1 MKMVMLVFSGS
12 RPDEL
17 GRGRVH
23 KGETG
28 QDCHLCGE
36 QSAQVTTCLKR
47 RLHIVFET
55 YYFSHNIYVYKF
67 ILCELLNLVNVLGQ
81 MWLMDVFFNGQFTT
95 YGLEVRQS
103 WRCFSNHLKYFNDF
117 KLPLKVVRL
126 AGQNIEE
133 RADPMARVFPK
144 MTKCTFH
151 KWGQILIKILG
162 PTIYLV

>member
-1 MKMVMLVFSGS
+1 M
-12 RPDEL
+12 
-17 GRGRVH
+17 
-23 KGETG
+23 
-28 QDCHLCGE
+28 
-36 QSAQVTTCLKR
+36 KR
-47 RLHIVFET
+47 RLPLHIVFET

-103 WRCFSNHLKYFNDF
+103 CLKMFLKSLEILVNNS

-151 KWGQILIKILG
+151 KWGQYSSSTIPG
-162 PTIYLV
+162 PTISCLV

>member
-1 MKMVMLVFSGS
+1 MKMVMFVFSGS

-23 KGETG
+23 QGETG

-36 QSAQVTTCLKR
+36 QSAQVTTFLKR
-47 RLHIVFET
+47 RLHIIFET

-103 WRCFSNHLKYFNDF
+103 WRYFLNLLKHWNYS

-144 MTKCTFH
+144 MTKCTFR
-151 KWGQILIKILG
+151 KCG
-162 PTIYLV
+162 

>member
-1 MKMVMLVFSGS
+1 MKMVMFVFSGS

-23 KGETG
+23 QGETG

-36 QSAQVTTCLKR
+36 QSAQVTTFLKR
-47 RLHIVFET
+47 RLHIIFET

-103 WRCFSNHLKYFNDF
+103 WRYFLNLLKHWNYS

-151 KWGQILIKILG
+151 KWGQIFFKQN
-162 PTIYLV
+162 PRSN

>member
-1 MKMVMLVFSGS
+1 MITS
-12 RPDEL
+12 
-17 GRGRVH
+17 
-23 KGETG
+23 
-28 QDCHLCGE
+28 
-36 QSAQVTTCLKR
+36 LKR
-47 RLHIVFET
+47 RLSLHIVFET
-55 YYFSHNIYVYKF
+55 FYFSHNIYVYKF

-103 WRCFSNHLKYFNDF
+103 RRCFLNRLKHWNYL

-151 KWGQILIKILG
+151 KWGQIFIQAKISVQLY
-162 PTIYLV
+162 ILYDLRY